1 MKLNEYMLTSLQCG
15 RQIAQLKDEYEEA
28 KKTLEEETL
37 KLRQVSLINL
47 NKKDKSYSCV
57 SLVNDE
63 KFCLHIAF
71 IHYFWIFN
79 TDVFKIEMNCP
90 VFLFSK
96 LSCSL
101 NSFVFS
107 VICFPFQS
115 AVDGHKNVVG
125 GRHADTEPGVETAG
139 ERHTVATHRHDRH
152 SDLKGRVIKLS
163 NAAIVYFM
171 LLSTC

>member
-1 MKLNEYMLTSLQCG
+1 
-15 RQIAQLKDEYEEA
+15 
-28 KKTLEEETL
+28 
-37 KLRQVSLINL
+37 
-47 NKKDKSYSCV
+47 
-57 SLVNDE
+57 
-63 KFCLHIAF
+63 
-71 IHYFWIFN
+71 
-79 TDVFKIEMNCP
+79 MNCP

-125 GRHADTEPGVETAG
+125 GRHADGEPGVETAG

-152 SDLKGRVIKLS
+152 SDLKGRVDVIKLS
-163 NAAIVYFM
+163 YR
-171 LLSTC
+171 LLYVAFYTLNEDVDCLEKIINNDCSHGSFNILM